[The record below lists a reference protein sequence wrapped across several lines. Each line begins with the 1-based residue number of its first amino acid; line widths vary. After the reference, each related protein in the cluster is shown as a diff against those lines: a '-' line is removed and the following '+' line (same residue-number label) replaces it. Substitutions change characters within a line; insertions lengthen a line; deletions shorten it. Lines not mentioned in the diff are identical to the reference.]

1 MLISELHKLLH
12 ADLFMKIRR
21 SINFLSQ
28 LCEVCLSYTQNMI
41 KEQYFH
47 INRSFL
53 VWKIFRP
60 AATPVIRHAHAF
72 SCWIDVVRNLFNNH
86 VIKQPSGL
94 QMVSNALAKH
104 YKSEI
109 VFSRC
114 AWIFFFFSSK
124 G

>member
-1 MLISELHKLLH
+1 
-12 ADLFMKIRR
+12 
-21 SINFLSQ
+21 
-28 LCEVCLSYTQNMI
+28 MI

-94 QMVSNALAKH
+94 QMVSNALAKY

-124 G
+124 GELTLASANCVFIFQHLIYVIDL